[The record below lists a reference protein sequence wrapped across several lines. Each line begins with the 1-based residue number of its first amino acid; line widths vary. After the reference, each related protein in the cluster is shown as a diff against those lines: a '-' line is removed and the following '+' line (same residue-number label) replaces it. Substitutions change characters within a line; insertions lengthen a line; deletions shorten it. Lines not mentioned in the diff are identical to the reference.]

1 MVENV
6 LASMPDLV
14 HSVKSDNATDFFA
27 GDYPKALLFSDKEAT
42 SPLFKSLAIQF
53 KGRMRMGK
61 ASLTDTELAKKF
73 DVDGSSKLVVVKG
86 TDASKFETHAGKL
99 KKDELVTFIDTHALK
114 ERKGDPLLAAKKPKI
129 VKALTA
135 EDLATKVLADKK
147 HVWGIFFHKG
157 ANVPDSVESLA
168 GSYKAFQWGTFD
180 CSKNTAACK
189 EQTVEGKEL
198 LRVYGQ
204 DDKSE
209 YEDFKG
215 APTCEED
222 CMQLEAM
229 SDFVGEHMPNIV
241 VAGTQFTCF
250 TGTKVQILTHLSGQS
265 ANQPGTTSWHPQ
277 VLRFLAFLLQKYK
290 CSYLLYSY
298 KSTNT
303 DAAAAAE
310 RPRVILMSKKAEPTP
325 LYKSLALKFKGVLT
339 FGLYANPSAN
349 AMAQL
354 QVTPALLVPV

>member
-1 MVENV
+1 
-6 LASMPDLV
+6 
-14 HSVKSDNATDFFA
+14 
-27 GDYPKALLFSDKEAT
+27 
-42 SPLFKSLAIQF
+42 
-53 KGRMRMGK
+53 
-61 ASLTDTELAKKF
+61 
-73 DVDGSSKLVVVKG
+73 
-86 TDASKFETHAGKL
+86 
-99 KKDELVTFIDTHALK
+99 
-114 ERKGDPLLAAKKPKI
+114 
-129 VKALTA
+129 
-135 EDLATKVLADKK
+135 
-147 HVWGIFFHKG
+147 VWGIFFHKG

-354 QVTPALLVPV
+354 QVTPALLVPI